1 MAIKKIRMFRRDS
14 NFKPKTKY
22 VNCILM
28 NGGVG
33 DHMASLV
40 AINYIMKQYTYIKL
54 LVWLPDYL
62 VEFAKH
68 VLPYGSNVYAYSE
81 MEKKYDAKKTTI
93 TTKWDSITSPMKTS
107 LLDYAFAKLCD
118 ENPSIINKN
127 YLKIKPDEIDVS
139 EIGLPDKYVVI
150 TAGYTAEV
158 REFKA
163 KYINKITNYIDRKG
177 CGVVFLGQTKT
188 ATGGKFVIEGKFN
201 EEIDFTNTFNLVDK
215 TTLLQAAKIMGNAK
229 AVIGVDNGLL
239 HVAACT
245 DVTIIGGFTTV
256 TPETRLP
263 VRHDTLGWNYLTVEP
278 DKDLGC
284 RFCQVKTNF
293 LYGHNYTKCIYKDN
307 LCTDQMTDIKF
318 INHLE
323 KIL

>member
-1 MAIKKIRMFRRDS
+1 MFRQDGK
-14 NFKPKTKY
+14 FKPKTKY

-40 AINYIMKQYTYIKL
+40 AINYIMKQYTWIKL
-54 LVWLPDYL
+54 LIYMPDFL
-62 VEFAKH
+62 VEFARH
-68 VLPYGSNVYAYSE
+68 VLPYGSNVIPYSE
-81 MEKKYDAKKTTI
+81 MEKKYDNTKTTI
-93 TTKWDSITSPMKTS
+93 TTKWDGITSPMKTS

-118 ENPSIINKN
+118 EKPSIFHQN
-127 YLKIKPDEIDVS
+127 YLKIRPDEIDISKIRVP
-139 EIGLPDKYVVI
+139 ETKYVVI

-163 KYINKITNYIDRKG
+163 KYINKIANYIYDKG
-177 CGVVFLGQTKT
+177 YQVVFLGQTKT

-201 EEIDFTNTFNLVDK
+201 EEIDFNWTYNLIDK
-215 TTLLQAAKIMGNAK
+215 TSLLQAAKIMGNAK

-256 TPETRLP
+256 TPDIRLP

-293 LYGHNYTKCIYKDN
+293 LYGHNYIKCIYKDN
-307 LCTDQMTDIKF
+307 LCTDQMTDTKF

-323 KIL
+323 TIL

>member
-1 MAIKKIRMFRRDS
+1 MFRQDGK
-14 NFKPKTKY
+14 FKPKTKY

-40 AINYIMKQYTYIKL
+40 AINYIMKQYTWIKL
-54 LVWLPDYL
+54 LIYMPDFL
-62 VEFAKH
+62 VEFARH
-68 VLPYGSNVYAYSE
+68 VLPYGSNVIPYSE
-81 MEKKYDAKKTTI
+81 MEKKYDNKKTTI
-93 TTKWDSITSPMKTS
+93 TTKWDGITSPMKTS
-107 LLDYAFAKLCD
+107 LLDYAFSKLCD
-118 ENPSIINKN
+118 EKPSIFYQN
-127 YLKIKPDEIDVS
+127 YLKIRPDEINTSD
-139 EIGLPDKYVVI
+139 IPLPDKYVVI

-163 KYINKITNYIDRKG
+163 KYINNISNYIQSKKYE
-177 CGVVFLGQTKT
+177 VVFLGQTKT
-188 ATGGKFVIEGKFN
+188 STGGKFVIEGKFN
-201 EEIDFTNTFNLVDK
+201 EEIDFTNTLNYIDQ

-256 TPETRLP
+256 TPDIRLP

-293 LYGHNYTKCIYKDN
+293 LYGHNYIKCIYKDN
-307 LCTDQMTDIKF
+307 LCTDQMTDTKF

-323 KIL
+323 TIL